1 MHAENET
8 WRARIRE
15 AAERSIEHSKGNGKE
30 PAFELT
36 EDGSVVCAR
45 EGTPATEF
53 YRTLAEGWYWDYVE
67 MGNPGGL
74 IHDGET
80 EGFYVPEGK
89 AAGEPAFSRT
99 RCYLPRFF
107 WALGDKRQPLLRERP
122 RTYRGRPLR
131 SRGA

>member
-67 MGNPGGL
+67 MRNPGGL
-74 IHDGET
+74 IHDGES

-99 RCYLPRFF
+99 RCYLPRFSC
-107 WALGDKRQPLLRERP
+107 ALGDKRANPYCLSA
-122 RTYRGRPLR
+122 RTHRGRPLR
-131 SRGA
+131 NRGA